1 VLSEANLRSPANP
14 SSLLKLCCLQQ
25 TKVCGQ
31 KSVVYSESA
40 FAAEIVLFAANQH
53 LLLKMC
59 SLQRI
64 RVRCQNCVVCSEL
77 VFAAESVL
85 SAANPRS
92 MLKLCCLQRTG
103 VRLWKCVVSSKF
115 VIRCQIWVVC
125 GKLAFTAESVLA
137 AASWHSLLKVC
148 CL

>member
-1 VLSEANLRSPANP
+1 V
-14 SSLLKLCCLQQ
+14 QQ

-40 FAAEIVLFAANQH
+40 FAAKIVLFTANQH
-53 LLLKMC
+53 LLLKLC
-59 SLQRI
+59 SLQWI
-64 RVRCQNCVVCSEL
+64 RVHCQNYVVCSEL
-77 VFAAESVL
+77 VFLAESVL

-103 VRLWKCVVSSKF
+103 VHFQKCVVSSKF
-115 VIRCQIWVVC
+115 VIRCQIWVLYS
-125 GKLAFTAESVLA
+125 KLAFTAESVLA

-148 CL
+148 CLQRICDSLLKLSCLQ